1 MKRRMKRFGRLWAA
15 RLQKVVMAMDLMNK
29 VSKWTDE
36 QTRAIS
42 EDRCNLLVAAAAGA
56 GKTAVLVERII
67 RKITSPDA
75 TVDVDRL
82 LVVTFTNAA
91 AAEMRERI
99 GAALSKVLEVAQKD
113 KALNTKNLQR
123 QLALLGKA
131 SITTI
136 HSFCLDVIRNNFH
149 TIDLDPAFRIAD
161 DTEALL
167 LQIEALEELI
177 ESKYEPENCT
187 EAFLG
192 LVECYGGN
200 RDDKK
205 LMDLVLTIYEFVQ
218 SHPWPE
224 VWLKEAVEAFNAP
237 DGMDFGSTK
246 WARILIENI
255 ILELSGLQSVLEG
268 AIATAEKAQGL
279 SPYIPVLQEDSLK
292 VKAMLD
298 ACGEGGSWDA
308 IYDEFKNLEFTRM
321 PRCGKEIDLITQEEV
336 KGIRDDVKGKLN
348 KLKKELI
355 SGSSGE
361 LASDLRQL
369 HPIMDSLGSLVLEF
383 AAMYQNKKKQKGVI
397 DFNDLEHFCLKVL
410 TSREEDGKASAT
422 QAALGLRE
430 RFEEIY
436 IDEYQDSN
444 LTQEVILSMVSREEK
459 GEPNIFMVGDVKQS
473 IYRFRQA
480 KPELF
485 LKKYDTYSG
494 DASSKY
500 RKILLYKNFRS
511 REDIINGVN
520 YIFSQIMSKSLGD
533 IDYTEKEA
541 LNAGA
546 VFELPEASENSFGG
560 AVELHIIDSRE
571 AAAIEAESS
580 DESFDEAEEA
590 GLTLDIDIEDKPDSM
605 QCEARVAAKR
615 IKELV
620 TEGSPGFMVLDKDT
634 KTYRPAR
641 FSDIVILMRTTKNWA
656 DVFAEELSMHG
667 IPVYTDTG
675 SGYFRTI
682 EISTILSLLQIIDNP
697 LQDIPTL
704 AVLRS
709 PIAGFSTEEL
719 IDIRL
724 FDRDVT
730 FYEAMVKAAAIEGK
744 LGSKA
749 AGFIKNLNKWREK
762 SLYFSTDELIWYLYN
777 DTGYYSFVGAM
788 PGGIKRQ
795 ANLRMLFDRARQYE
809 ESSFKG
815 LFNFINFINKLKGSQ
830 GDMGSAKTLGEKD
843 NVVRIMSIHKSKG
856 LEFPIV
862 FVCGAGKGFNLTDAT
877 KGILLHHDLG
887 IGPDFIDHKRRIWY
901 PSIFKQALKYK
912 IRLESLSEEMRILYV
927 AFTRAKEKLI
937 ITGTVN
943 DPKKSVAR
951 WKSSGVNTQKVPV
964 YDVLKGKCYMDW
976 ICAALMRHPTGQLA
990 EKLGLEQQGLC
1001 EGSDSSRWDIR
1012 LWDRDEVLRDIKLE
1026 EHNEEELIGEVAL
1039 ASAESAADFYA
1050 EIIKR
1055 LEWKYPYSAYEK
1067 LPVKVSVTELKRYF
1081 DTEAADEYNM
1091 QTAPSIK
1098 KRPRFLEEATEMT
1111 AAEKGSLMHFVL
1123 QHLDFGGD
1131 ISEKGIR
1138 GQTDGMV
1145 AAELLTEVQVQN
1157 VNNRKLLN
1165 FMQSALGNRMI
1176 NAEKLY
1182 REVPF
1187 TMEVECSEVF
1197 GNLQK
1202 KGFEE
1207 ETIVLQG
1214 IIDCYFEEAGKLV
1227 LVDYKTDYVP
1237 EGDTEQLKEKYRTQI
1252 EYYERA
1258 LKQIT
1263 GKEIAGK
1270 YIYLFWN
1277 GEVLEY

>member
-1 MKRRMKRFGRLWAA
+1 
-15 RLQKVVMAMDLMNK
+15 MDLKNK
-29 VSKWTDE
+29 VTKWTEE
-36 QTRAIS
+36 QARAIS

-67 RKITSPDA
+67 RKITHPE
-75 TVDVDRL
+75 TPVDIDRL

-99 GAALSKVLEVAQKD
+99 GAALSRVLEDAQKD
-113 KALNTKNLQR
+113 ESLNTRNLQR

-136 HSFCLDVIRNNFH
+136 HSFCLEVIRNNFH

-167 LQIEALEELI
+167 LKLEALEELI
-177 ESKYEPENCT
+177 ELKYESENCT
-187 EAFLG
+187 EEFLS
-192 LVECYGGN
+192 LVECYGSN

-224 VWLKEAVEAFNAP
+224 VWLQDAVEAFNAA
-237 DGMDFGSTK
+237 DGMDFGETK
-246 WARILIENI
+246 WARVLMKNI
-255 ILELSGLQSVLEG
+255 SMELSGLQCVLEG
-268 AIATAEKAQGL
+268 AEATAERAEGL
-279 SPYIPVLQEDSLK
+279 SPYVTVLQEDRLK
-292 VKAMLD
+292 VQAMLK
-298 ACGEGGSWDA
+298 ACSEEGGWDSL
-308 IYDEFKNLEFTRM
+308 YEEFKNLEFTRL
-321 PRCGKEIDLITQEEV
+321 PRCGKDIDLKAQEEV
-336 KGIRDDVKGKLN
+336 KSIRDDVKGKLN

-355 SGSSGE
+355 SSNSGE

-369 HPIMDSLGSLVLEF
+369 YPIMKSLGSLVLEF
-383 AAMYQNKKKQKGVI
+383 ADKYQDKKKQKGVI
-397 DFNDLEHFCLKVL
+397 DFDDFEHFCLNVL
-410 TSREEDGKASAT
+410 TSQEEGTVSPT

-444 LTQEVILSMVSREEK
+444 LTQEVILNMVSREEL

-485 LKKYDTYSG
+485 LKKYNTYSG
-494 DASSKY
+494 ESTSKY

-511 REDIINGVN
+511 REDIIHGVN
-520 YIFSQIMSKSLGD
+520 YIFSQIMSESLGD

-546 VFELPEASENSFGG
+546 VFEAPEGSECSIGG
-560 AVELHIIDSRE
+560 AVELHIIDNRE
-571 AAAIEAESS
+571 TTAK
-580 DESFDEAEEA
+580 DEEGADEDPDDSVET
-590 GLTLDIDIEDKPDSM
+590 GLGLDIDISDKPDSI

-620 TEGSPGFMVLDKDT
+620 AETGGFMVVDKDT
-634 KTYRPAR
+634 KIYRPAR
-641 FSDIVILMRTTKNWA
+641 FSDIVILMRTTKNWS
-656 DVFAEELSMHG
+656 DVFAEELSIHG
-667 IPVYTDTG
+667 IPVYTDAG

-682 EISTILSLLQIIDNP
+682 EISTVLSLLQIIDNP
-697 LQDIPTL
+697 LQDIPML

-724 FDRDVT
+724 CDREVT
-730 FYEAMVKAAAIEGK
+730 FFEAMNKAAATDGELGRKSGEFIER
-744 LGSKA
+744 LGR
-749 AGFIKNLNKWREK
+749 WREK
-762 SLYFSTDELIWYLYN
+762 SLYLSTDELIWYLYN

-788 PGGIKRQ
+788 PGGVIRQ
-795 ANLRMLFDRARQYE
+795 ANLRMLFDKARQYE

-815 LFNFINFINKLKGSQ
+815 LFNFVNFINKLKGSQ

-843 NVVRIMSIHKSKG
+843 DVVRIMSIHKSKG

-862 FVCGAGKGFNLTDAT
+862 FVCGAGKGFNLTDAA

-927 AFTRAKEKLI
+927 AFTRSKEKLI
-937 ITGTVN
+937 ITGAVN
-943 DPKKSVAR
+943 DPLKSAAKWR
-951 WKSSGVNTQKVPV
+951 GSSRAKSQKVPEF
-964 YDVLKGKCYMDW
+964 DILKGKCYMDW
-976 ICAALMRHPTGQLA
+976 ICMALMRHPEGKLA
-990 EKLGLEQQGLC
+990 EKLGVEQKDFY
-1001 EGSDSSRWDIR
+1001 EGNDSDRWDIR
-1012 LWDRDEVLRDIKLE
+1012 LWDREEVLKDIRLE

-1039 ASAESAADFYA
+1039 ASGEVEADTRN

-1067 LPVKVSVTELKRYF
+1067 LPVKVTVTELKRYF
-1081 DTEAADEYNM
+1081 DTEAADDYKL
-1091 QTAPSIK
+1091 QAVPGIK
-1098 KRPRFLEEATEMT
+1098 KRPRFLEDTTAMT

-1123 QHLDFGGD
+1123 QHMDFGGEV
-1131 ISEKGIR
+1131 SEASIR
-1138 GQTDGMV
+1138 KQMEDMV
-1145 AAELLTEVQVQN
+1145 EAELLTEVQAQN
-1157 VNNRKLLN
+1157 VHSHKIIK
-1165 FMQSALGNRMI
+1165 FMQTALGKRVV
-1176 NAEKLY
+1176 AAKKLY

-1187 TMEVECSEVF
+1187 TMEVKCSEVF
-1197 GNLQK
+1197 ADIPGEGN
-1202 KGFEE
+1202 ES

-1214 IIDCYFEEAGKLV
+1214 IIDCYFEEEGKLV

-1237 EGDTEQLKEKYRTQI
+1237 EGELEQLKEKYRTQI
-1252 EYYERA
+1252 EYYARA
-1258 LKQIT
+1258 LRQIT

-1277 GEVLEY
+1277 GEILEY

>member
-1 MKRRMKRFGRLWAA
+1 MD
-15 RLQKVVMAMDLMNK
+15 QKNK

-36 QTRAIS
+36 QARAIS

-75 TVDVDRL
+75 IVDIDRL

-99 GAALSKVLEVAQKD
+99 GAALSKVLDEAQKD
-113 KALNTKNLQR
+113 KGLDTKNLQR

-161 DTEALL
+161 DTEAVL

-187 EAFLG
+187 EAFLS

-246 WARILIENI
+246 WARVLIENI
-255 ILELSGLQSVLEG
+255 TLELSGLQSVLEG
-268 AIATAEKAQGL
+268 ALATAERAQGL
-279 SPYIPVLQEDSLK
+279 SPYIPVLQEDSLR
-292 VKAMLD
+292 VKAMISKG
-298 ACGEGGSWDA
+298 CGEGGCWDA
-308 IYDEFKNLEFTRM
+308 LYEEFKNLEFSRM
-321 PRCGKEIDLITQEEV
+321 PRCGKEIDLIAQEEV

-361 LASDLRQL
+361 LTSDLRQL
-369 HPIMDSLGSLVLEF
+369 HPIMESLGNLVLEF
-383 AAMYQNKKKQKGVI
+383 AAMYQDKKKQKGVI

-410 TSREEDGKASAT
+410 TSREEDGKTSAT

-444 LTQEVILSMVSREEK
+444 LTQEVILSIVSREEA

-494 DASSKY
+494 DANSKY

-546 VFELPEASENSFGG
+546 VFELPEAPEDSFGG

-571 AAAIEAESS
+571 AATTEAEGS

-620 TEGSPGFMVLDKDT
+620 TESSPGFMVLDKDT
-634 KTYRPAR
+634 KKYRPAR
-641 FSDIVILMRTTKNWA
+641 FSDVVILMRTTKNWA

-667 IPVYTDTG
+667 IPVYADTG

-724 FDRDVT
+724 CDREVT
-730 FYEAMVKAAAIEGK
+730 FYEAMTKTAAIEGE
-744 LGSKA
+744 LGSKS
-749 AGFIKNLNKWREK
+749 AGFIERLNKWREK
-762 SLYFSTDELIWYLYN
+762 SLYLSTDELIWYLYN

-788 PGGIKRQ
+788 PGGVKRQ

-815 LFNFINFINKLKGSQ
+815 LFNFISFINKLKGSQ

-943 DPKKSVAR
+943 DPKKSASK
-951 WKSSGVNTQKVPV
+951 WKSSRAKSLKVPE

-976 ICAALMRHPTGQLA
+976 ICTALMRHPSGQLA
-990 EKLGLEQQGLC
+990 EKLGLEQQGIC
-1001 EGSDSSRWDIR
+1001 EGDDSSRWDIR

-1039 ASAESAADFYA
+1039 ASAESAADSYA
-1050 EIIKR
+1050 AIIKR
-1055 LEWKYPYSAYEK
+1055 LEWKYPYSAYER
-1067 LPVKVSVTELKRYF
+1067 LPVKVTVTELKRYF
-1081 DTEAADEYNM
+1081 DTVASDEYNM

-1098 KRPRFLEEATEMT
+1098 RRPRFLEEATEMT

-1123 QHLDFGGD
+1123 QHMDFDGE
-1131 ISEKGIR
+1131 ISEGSIR
-1138 GQTDGMV
+1138 KQVDGMA
-1145 AAELLTEVQVQN
+1145 AAELLTEVQAQN
-1157 VNNRKLLN
+1157 VNSRRLLS
-1165 FMQSALGNRMI
+1165 FMQSALGKRMI
-1176 NAEKLY
+1176 NAGKLY

-1197 GNLQK
+1197 SSLPKEGY
-1202 KGFEE
+1202 EE

-1214 IIDCYFEEAGKLV
+1214 IIDCYFEEEGKLV

-1237 EGDTEQLKEKYRTQI
+1237 DGDTSQLKEKYRTQL
-1252 EYYERA
+1252 EYYARA

-1263 GKEIAGK
+1263 GKEIAGR

-1277 GEVLEY
+1277 GEILEY

>member
-1 MKRRMKRFGRLWAA
+1 
-15 RLQKVVMAMDLMNK
+15 MNEN
-29 VSKWTDE
+29 SKWTPE
-36 QTRAIS
+36 QARAIS

-67 RKITSPDA
+67 RKITHPEKPIDI
-75 TVDVDRL
+75 DRL

-99 GAALSKVLEVAQKD
+99 GAALSKVLDEAQND
-113 KALNTKNLQR
+113 AAMNARNLQR

-167 LQIEALEELI
+167 LQLEALEELI
-177 ESKYEPENCT
+177 EAKYEPENCT
-187 EAFLG
+187 EEFLS

-224 VWLKEAVEAFNAP
+224 VWLKEAVEAFDAA
-237 DGMDFGSTK
+237 DGMDFGGTK
-246 WARILIENI
+246 WAGILMKSIS
-255 ILELSGLQSVLEG
+255 LELQGLQSVLEV
-268 AIATAEKAQGL
+268 ALKTAQRAEGL
-279 SPYIPVLQEDSLK
+279 SPYITVLQEDNRRVMDMLK
-292 VKAMLD
+292 
-298 ACGEGGSWDA
+298 ACGDGGSWDTLYEA
-308 IYDEFKNLEFTRM
+308 FRSLEFTRM
-321 PRCGKEIDLITQEEV
+321 PRCGKDVDPIAQEEV

-348 KLKKELI
+348 KLRKELI
-355 SGSSGE
+355 SSSSGE

-369 HPIMDSLGSLVLEF
+369 HPIMSSLGALVLEF
-383 AAMYQNKKKQKGVI
+383 VSKYQEKKKQKGVL

-410 TSREEDGKASAT
+410 TSRDSDGNTTAA

-430 RFEEIY
+430 RYEEIY

-444 LTQEVILSMVSREEK
+444 LTQEVILGMVSREQE

-485 LKKYDTYSG
+485 LKKYHTYSG
-494 DASSKY
+494 DSDSRY

-520 YIFSQIMSKSLGD
+520 YIFSQIMSESLGD
-533 IDYTEKEA
+533 INYTKDEA

-546 VFELPEASENSFGG
+546 VFTVPEAPEECFGG
-560 AVELHIIDSRE
+560 AIELHIIDGRE
-571 AAAIEAESS
+571 AETQEPDSTGE
-580 DESFDEAEEA
+580 DFDEPEDA
-590 GLTLDIDIEDKPDSM
+590 GFSLDIDIEDRPDSI

-615 IKELV
+615 INELLA
-620 TEGSPGFMVLDKDT
+620 EGSRGFMVFDKDT
-634 KTYRPAR
+634 KMYRPAQYR
-641 FSDIVILMRTTKNWA
+641 DIVILMRTTKNWS
-656 DVFAEELSMHG
+656 DVFAEELSLHG

-675 SGYFRTI
+675 SGYFKTI
-682 EISTILSLLQIIDNP
+682 EISTVLSLLQIIDNP
-697 LQDIPTL
+697 LQDIPML

-709 PIAGFSTEEL
+709 PIAGFTTEEL

-724 FDRDVT
+724 CDREAA
-730 FYEAMVKAAAIEGK
+730 FYEAMGKAAAAEGE
-744 LGSKA
+744 LGGKA
-749 AGFIKNLNKWREK
+749 AGFIERLGRWREK
-762 SLYFSTDELIWYLYN
+762 ALYLSTDELIWYLYN
-777 DTGYYSFVGAM
+777 ETGYYSFVGAM
-788 PGGIKRQ
+788 SGSVKRQ
-795 ANLRMLFDRARQYE
+795 ANLRMLFDKARQYE

-862 FVCGAGKGFNLTDAT
+862 FVCGTGKGFNLSDAA

-901 PSIFKQALKYK
+901 PSIFKQALKHK

-937 ITGTVN
+937 ITGAVS
-943 DPKKSVAR
+943 DREKSAVK
-951 WKSSGVNTQKVPV
+951 WQSSCGGEAQKVPEF
-964 YDVLKGKCYMDW
+964 DMLRGKCYLDW
-976 ICAALMRHPTGQLA
+976 ICTALMRHPSGQLA
-990 EKLGLEQQGLC
+990 EKLGIEQPEPYNGDD
-1001 EGSDSSRWDIR
+1001 GSKWDIR
-1012 LWDRDEVLRDIKLE
+1012 LWDREAVLRNIELMG
-1026 EHNEEELIGEVAL
+1026 HNEEELIGEVAL
-1039 ASAESAADFYA
+1039 ASVEPAAEVKE

-1067 LPVKVSVTELKRYF
+1067 LPVKVTVTELKRYF

-1091 QTAPSIK
+1091 QAAPSIRR
-1098 KRPRFLEEATEMT
+1098 RPRFLEEDTGLT
-1111 AAEKGSLMHFVL
+1111 ASEKGSLMHFVL
-1123 QHLDFGGD
+1123 QHMDFG
-1131 ISEKGIR
+1131 SEPSVDSIGK
-1138 GQTDGMV
+1138 QVEAMV
-1145 AAELLTEVQVQN
+1145 EAELLTEVQAQH
-1157 VNNRKLLN
+1157 VNSRKLIN
-1165 FMQSALGNRMI
+1165 FLQSPLGKRMI
-1176 NAEKLY
+1176 NAKRLY

-1187 TMEVECSEVF
+1187 TMEVECAEVF
-1197 GNLQK
+1197 GNLPREGYEK
-1202 KGFEE
+1202 

-1214 IIDCYFEEAGKLV
+1214 IIDCYFEEEGKLV
-1227 LVDYKTDYVP
+1227 LVDYKTDYIP
-1237 EGDTEQLKEKYRTQI
+1237 EGDASQLKEKYRTQL
-1252 EYYERA
+1252 EYYARA

-1277 GEVLEY
+1277 GEILEY

>member
-1 MKRRMKRFGRLWAA
+1 MELK
-15 RLQKVVMAMDLMNK
+15 NK
-29 VSKWTDE
+29 VSKWTEE
-36 QTRAIS
+36 QARAIS

-67 RKITSPDA
+67 RKIAHPETP
-75 TVDVDRL
+75 VDVDRL

-99 GAALSKVLEVAQKD
+99 GAALSRVLDEAQKD
-113 KALNTKNLQR
+113 ESLNTRNLQR

-167 LQIEALEELI
+167 LRLEALEELV

-187 EAFLG
+187 EEFLS

-205 LMDLVLTIYEFVQ
+205 LMDLVLTVYEFVQ

-224 VWLKEAVEAFNAP
+224 VWLQDAVEAFNAA
-237 DGMDFGSTK
+237 DGMDFGETK
-246 WARILIENI
+246 WAKVLMKNISIE
-255 ILELSGLQSVLEG
+255 LAGLQCALEG
-268 AIATAEKAQGL
+268 AVATAERAEGL
-279 SPYIPVLQEDSLK
+279 LPYTAVLQEDSLR
-292 VKAMLD
+292 VKAMLK
-298 ACGEGGSWDA
+298 ACGEEGSWDSLYEA
-308 IYDEFKNLEFTRM
+308 FRNLEFTRL
-321 PRCGKEIDLITQEEV
+321 PRCGKEIDLQAQEEV
-336 KGIRDDVKGKLN
+336 KSIRDDVKGKLN
-348 KLKKELI
+348 KLRKELI
-355 SGSSGE
+355 SSNSGE
-361 LASDLRQL
+361 LADDLRQL
-369 HPIMDSLGSLVLEF
+369 YPVMESLGSLVLEF
-383 AAMYQNKKKQKGVI
+383 AANYQDKKKQKGII

-410 TSREEDGKASAT
+410 TSLEEGKVFPT
-422 QAALGLRE
+422 QAALGIRE

-444 LTQEVILSMVSREEK
+444 LTQEVILNMVSREEQ

-485 LKKYDTYSG
+485 LKKYNTYSG
-494 DASSKY
+494 ASDSEY

-520 YIFSQIMSKSLGD
+520 YIFSRIMSESLGD

-546 VFELPEASENSFGG
+546 VFEAPEAPGGSYGG
-560 AVELHIIDSRE
+560 AVELHIIDNRESE
-571 AAAIEAESS
+571 AAEAEGG
-580 DESFDEAEEA
+580 DEAYEASAEE
-590 GLTLDIDIEDKPDSM
+590 GMTFDIEEKPDSI

-615 IKELV
+615 IKELIAGG
-620 TEGSPGFMVLDKDT
+620 GSGFLVLDKDT
-634 KTYRPAR
+634 RKYRPAQYK
-641 FSDIVILMRTTKNWA
+641 DIVILMRTTKNWA
-656 DVFAEELSMHG
+656 DVFAEELSIHG

-697 LQDIPTL
+697 LQDIPIL

-709 PIAGFSTEEL
+709 PIAGFNTEEL

-724 FDRDVT
+724 CDREVT
-730 FYEAMVKAAAIEGK
+730 FFEAMIKAAAMEGELATKSAEFIER
-744 LGSKA
+744 
-749 AGFIKNLNKWREK
+749 LNRWRDK
-762 SLYFSTDELIWYLYN
+762 SLYLSTDELIWYLYN

-788 PGGIKRQ
+788 PGGVNRQ

-815 LFNFINFINKLKGSQ
+815 LFNFINFVNKLKGSQ

-843 NVVRIMSIHKSKG
+843 DVVRIMSIHKSKG

-862 FVCGAGKGFNLTDAT
+862 FVCGAGKGFNLTDAS

-887 IGPDFIDHKRRIWY
+887 IGPDFIDYKRRIWY

-937 ITGTVN
+937 ITGAVN
-943 DPKKSVAR
+943 DPVKSAAK
-951 WKSSGVNTQKVPV
+951 WKGGSGSKAQKVPEF
-964 YDVLKGKCYMDW
+964 DILKGKCYMDW
-976 ICAALMRHPTGQLA
+976 ICMALMRHPEGQLA
-990 EKLGLEQQGLC
+990 EKLGIEQPGLYD
-1001 EGSDSSRWDIR
+1001 GNDSSRWDIR
-1012 LWDRDEVLRDIKLE
+1012 LWDREEVLRDIRLE

-1039 ASAESAADFYA
+1039 TAAEVPADTHN

-1055 LEWKYPYSAYEK
+1055 LEWRYPYSAYEK
-1067 LPVKVSVTELKRYF
+1067 LPVKVTVTELKRYF
-1081 DTEAADEYNM
+1081 DTEAADEYQM
-1091 QTAPSIK
+1091 QAAPSIK
-1098 KRPRFLEEATEMT
+1098 RRPRFLEESAAMT

-1123 QHLDFGGD
+1123 QHIDFNGEVSGT
-1131 ISEKGIR
+1131 GIR
-1138 GQTDGMV
+1138 KQIEGMV
-1145 AAELLTEVQVQN
+1145 AVQLLTEVQAQN
-1157 VNNRKLLN
+1157 VDSQKIYK
-1165 FMQSALGNRMI
+1165 FMQSALGKRMLE
-1176 NAEKLY
+1176 ARELY

-1187 TMEVECSEVF
+1187 TMEVECAEVF
-1197 GNLQK
+1197 GDIPAEGN
-1202 KGFEE
+1202 GGEA
-1207 ETIVLQG
+1207 IVLQG
-1214 IIDCYFEEAGKLV
+1214 IIDCYFEEEGKLI

-1237 EGDTEQLKEKYRTQI
+1237 GGELEQIKEKYRIQL
-1252 EYYERA
+1252 EYYSRA
-1258 LKQIT
+1258 LTQIT
-1263 GKEIAGK
+1263 GREVAGK
-1270 YIYLFWN
+1270 YIYLFWTDS
-1277 GEVLEY
+1277 VIEY